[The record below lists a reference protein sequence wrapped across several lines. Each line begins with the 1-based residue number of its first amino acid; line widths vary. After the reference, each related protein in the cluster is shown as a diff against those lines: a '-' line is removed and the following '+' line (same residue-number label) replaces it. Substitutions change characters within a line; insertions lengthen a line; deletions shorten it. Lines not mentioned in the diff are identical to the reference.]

1 MANIPLGNF
10 GQTTPGAVSA
20 GSARGDF
27 GQSIA
32 QGLQQVGN
40 GLMAVADEHQKQKQA
55 MARAKSVN
63 EVYNH
68 ELFLGNV
75 VSDINDK
82 IRKGELKY
90 QDAQGYYEQQAG
102 TFSRS
107 QIDGLDAAGN
117 EQLNGVLTRNVAG
130 YAQKVKA
137 LQSKYEQDDY
147 KNQFVQGL
155 DTLGKQRQIPGADI
169 EQINKK
175 SDVLAEMA
183 KRAGIDSAVYS
194 KTIQD
199 FKDAG
204 WYQHASERAMK
215 AEATNNVGELQALQH
230 DLTSDSGFYIGK
242 MDTEKRNA
250 VLKGV
255 TFDLERIRQ
264 RAELAQAKADAK
276 GERALAQF
284 NALVATGANP
294 SQEAIDKTL
303 GMVKGTSAEAEF
315 RSAIDFSAHVQEV
328 LKKPI
333 TEQIALANEVSRKA
347 MESADSA
354 TQVAQAKRLAS
365 AIQANV
371 NTLQKDPLK
380 YQENQTGQPIPD
392 LPLDALGSLS
402 EAPAAAQHIAAQLS
416 DRWAIIKGLE
426 NKNGIALDYA
436 LLKPT
441 EAEKLGSLLSSKEA
455 SVDEK
460 QKILAS
466 LRDVSGSTDIY
477 KSVLKQLQPKAPVM
491 AYAGA
496 IAASDKTITFD
507 PGIFSKNQT
516 LNPQQVAATLLK
528 GERILDEHK
537 FELPPVGRLQEAF
550 SSALGDAYQNSPDAY
565 QADFDAVRAYYAGAV
580 SEEGSPSK
588 IIDSKLI
595 KKAIHVVVGQPY
607 KNGDS
612 TVLPPYGMQKGEFAD
627 KLDTA
632 WKSAA
637 RGTNHDGVP
646 VSSFN
651 LRQVGMGKYQVFSG
665 QYAVPDSSGK
675 PITLDVGGE

>member
-40 GLMAVADEHQKQKQA
+40 GLMAVADEHQQQKQA

-82 IRKGELKY
+82 IRKGDLKY

-117 EQLNGVLTRNVAG
+117 EQLNGVITRNVAV
-130 YAQKVKA
+130 YSQKVKA

-155 DTLGKQRQIPGADI
+155 DTLGKQRQLPGADV

-183 KRAGIDSAVYS
+183 KRAGIDSAVYT

-215 AEATNNVGELQALQH
+215 AEATNNVGELLALQH
-230 DLTSDSGFYIGK
+230 DLTSDNGFYIGK

-264 RAELAQAKADAK
+264 RAELSQAKADAK

-303 GMVKGTSAEAEF
+303 GLVKGTSAEAEF
-315 RSAIDFSAHVQEV
+315 RQAIDFSAHVQDV

-436 LLKPT
+436 LLKPA

-496 IAASDKTITFD
+496 VAAHDSDITVDSGWF
-507 PGIFSKNQT
+507 GSQT
-516 LNPQQVAATLLK
+516 VKPSQVAASMLE
-528 GERILDEHK
+528 GQRVIDENKYKIPSEQK
-537 FELPPVGRLQEAF
+537 FQEKFNSQVGD
-550 SSALGDAYQNSPDAY
+550 SYHGSPDAY
-565 QADFDAVRAYYAGAV
+565 QSDLQAVRAYYVGEA
-580 SEEGSPSK
+580 SKGSNYTED
-588 IIDSKLI
+588 IDPKLF
-595 KKAIHVVVGQPY
+595 KKAVDIISGQTVESGSSVVRAPI
-607 KNGDS
+607 
-612 TVLPPYGMQKGEFAD
+612 GMSKEAFVD
-627 KLDTA
+627 KLDLA
-632 WKSAA
+632 WKSASK
-637 RGTNHDGVP
+637 GTPRANVN
-646 VSSFN
+646 VTNFN
-651 LRQVGMGKYQVFSG
+651 LTPVGNGKYAVFSG
-665 QYAVPDSSGK
+665 QYAIPDADGK
-675 PITLDVGGE
+675 PITIDIGG